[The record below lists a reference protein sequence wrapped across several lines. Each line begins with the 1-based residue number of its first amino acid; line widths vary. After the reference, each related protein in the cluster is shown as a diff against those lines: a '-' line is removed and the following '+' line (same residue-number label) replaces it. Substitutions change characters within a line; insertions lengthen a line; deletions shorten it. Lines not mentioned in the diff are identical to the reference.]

1 MPVTCLTLWRTRGNG
16 GQLPDVAT
24 GATVQVKPG
33 HRLPAEC
40 CPASLRLRAME
51 VIIPVIIVL
60 AIVSFIWGR
69 AHASS
74 FARKIGE
81 EVGGQRS
88 HDDPVV
94 LLEKLHQLKEAGALT
109 EAE

>member
-1 MPVTCLTLWRTRGNG
+1 
-16 GQLPDVAT
+16 
-24 GATVQVKPG
+24 
-33 HRLPAEC
+33 
-40 CPASLRLRAME
+40 ME
-51 VIIPVIIVL
+51 VIIPVVIVL

-69 AHASS
+69 ARDSS

-88 HDDPVV
+88 YDDPVV

-109 EAE
+109 EGEYEAQKARILDKYGE

>member
-1 MPVTCLTLWRTRGNG
+1 
-16 GQLPDVAT
+16 
-24 GATVQVKPG
+24 
-33 HRLPAEC
+33 
-40 CPASLRLRAME
+40 ME
-51 VIIPVIIVL
+51 IIIPVIIVL

-69 AHASS
+69 AHDSW

-88 HDDPVV
+88 RDDPVV

-109 EAE
+109 EAEYQAQKARILDK